1 MTANSPGEISYW
13 LTPFLEVLAETS
25 SFPPRVW
32 VFTPPCQFRGGWEE
46 KAVAHLPL
54 VERVF
59 GPLETVA
66 FCLGRYPVR
75 FPRQGLVL
83 FMGGDLVYARLLKW
97 RSGYPLWVYDGYPRR
112 LRGVDRY
119 FARFFRDFHTVSF
132 QDKVFLGDLLKS
144 FVDRHSET
152 LDLPSGAP
160 CFCFLPGSRPFA
172 YRYLLPFF
180 RQCAEELL
188 MRFPRGIFLLAF
200 PAPLEESRIP
210 YFQEATQ
217 IFLPFFGRTSQCI
230 ASADVVVAV
239 PGSNNFEILY
249 RRKRGLVLVPLWR
262 EGLSEVPI
270 LGIWG
275 ILGKVPLWGRIVK
288 RRVVAKMVRSQ
299 EFLALPNRVLERGVL
314 PELRGD
320 VTVDQVVEAITWLL
334 EAELPDFPVEDF
346 PGGAA
351 ERLVAYVL
359 EELYAK
365 R

>member
-13 LTPFLEVLAETS
+13 LTPFLEALAET

-46 KAVAHLPL
+46 RAVTHLPL
-54 VERVF
+54 VERSF

-66 FCLGRYPVR
+66 FCLGKGVVR
-75 FPRQGLVL
+75 FPRRGLVL

-97 RSGYPLWVYDGYPRR
+97 RSGYPLWVYDGCPRR

-119 FARFFRDFHTVSF
+119 FARFSKDFHAISF
-132 QDKVFLGDLLKS
+132 SDKVFLGDLLRS

-152 LDLPSGAP
+152 LDLPSGTP
-160 CFCFLPGSRPFA
+160 RFCFLPGSRPFA

-188 MRFPRGIFLLAF
+188 VHFPQGAFLLAF
-200 PAPLEESRIP
+200 PSFLEKDRIP
-210 YFQEATQ
+210 HLQEVTR
-217 IFLPFFGRTSQCI
+217 IFLPLFGKTSQCI
-230 ASADVVVAV
+230 ASADIVVTV

-249 RRKRGLVLVPLWR
+249 RRKRGLVLVPLWKR
-262 EGLSEVPI
+262 SLSEVPVS
-270 LGIWG
+270 GIWE
-275 ILGKVPLWGRIVK
+275 ILGKVPLWGRILK
-288 RRVVAKMVRSQ
+288 REIVARMVRSQ
-299 EFLALPNRVLERGVL
+299 EFLALPNKVLGRGIL

-320 VTVDQVVEAITWLL
+320 ITVCQVVQEVVRLL
-334 EAELPDFPVEDF
+334 EVEPPDFPVEDF

-351 ERLVAYVL
+351 ERLAAYVL
-359 EELYAK
+359 EELCAK
-365 R
+365 E